1 MSRQLYNSR
10 GEKSLFDEQI
20 AIEKPSEIA
29 NPLEKIHA
37 VIDFEMFITPWEIN
51 YSILA
56 KK

>member
-37 VIDFEMFITPWEIN
+37 VIDFEMFRTPWEIN